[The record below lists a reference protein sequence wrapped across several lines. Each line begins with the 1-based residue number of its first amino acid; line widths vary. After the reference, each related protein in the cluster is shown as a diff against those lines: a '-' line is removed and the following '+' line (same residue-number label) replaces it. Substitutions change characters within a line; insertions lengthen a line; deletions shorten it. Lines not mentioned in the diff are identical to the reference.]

1 MTPATVRP
9 VRPRDAASLI
19 LLRQGAGGIEALL
32 GRRGAGARFMPGRY
46 VFPGGGIRREDARP
60 FPGETPAPAGTAAL
74 LGLARAALRE
84 TFEETGYLLGR
95 PLAGAAA
102 RNGAEPPSA
111 VAAAYAA
118 ARLAPAVGELV
129 PIGRAITP
137 TFSPIRFH
145 ARFFIADG
153 TLAHGPVHPGE
164 ELEEVRWYRID
175 DGFPLPHGSPHG
187 FPMPMSGVTQFM
199 LRHALAVFT
208 GTAPT
213 AMPLYRHIGRVAK
226 IEWRPLESRG

>member
-1 MTPATVRP
+1 MTSPNAARP

-19 LLRQGAGGIEALL
+19 LLRRGAGGIEALL

-60 FPGETPAPAGTAAL
+60 FPGETPAANGTAAL

-95 PLAGAAA
+95 PLAGLAA
-102 RNGAEPPSA
+102 RSGAGPPSA
-111 VAAAYAA
+111 VAAAYEA
-118 ARLAPAVGELV
+118 ARLAPAVNELV

-145 ARFFIADG
+145 ARFFMADG

-164 ELEEVRWYRID
+164 ELEEVRWYGLG
-175 DGFPLPHGSPHG
+175 DGLPMPHHL
-187 FPMPMSGVTQFM
+187 PMPMSGVTQFM
-199 LRHALAVFT
+199 LRHALAVFA
-208 GTAPT
+208 GTAPA
-213 AMPLYRHIGRVAK
+213 AMPLYRHIGRAAK
-226 IEWRPLESRG
+226 IEWRLPLESRR